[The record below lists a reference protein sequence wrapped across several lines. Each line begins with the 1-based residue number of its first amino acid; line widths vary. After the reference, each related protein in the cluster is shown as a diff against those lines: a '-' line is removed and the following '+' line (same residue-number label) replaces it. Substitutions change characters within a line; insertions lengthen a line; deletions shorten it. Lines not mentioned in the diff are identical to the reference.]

1 MKRVVSLA
9 WETRKTGRAV
19 VLKEAHA
26 ELERPPDAPFRRQGK
41 HSSEDQGTDTA
52 RDSVFIVFSME
63 VKVEVMAS
71 VSDTAKLKCVR
82 SENTGCKYGR
92 GSERKRSHG

>member
-26 ELERPPDAPFRRQGK
+26 ELEHPPDAPFRRQGK
-41 HSSEDQGTDTA
+41 HSSEDQGTDTT

-92 GSERKRSHG
+92 GSKRKRSHG